1 MKETDQQLIVF
12 GEQVLVGAL
21 HPTWN
26 ISLNLVL
33 LLLCSILQC

>member
-1 MKETDQQLIVF
+1 MKEIEPQLIVF
-12 GEQVLVGAL
+12 GEQALAGAL

-33 LLLCSILQC
+33 LLLRSILQG